1 MSINPYFVTAHP
13 PSAVSHAQ
21 KGSFTGPND
30 VNLVV
35 CKTTRLEIY
44 LLGETGTELVHAEN
58 LFARVQVLHLV
69 RPADRPTDL
78 LFLCTDRFQYALLSW
93 DPSRNVF
100 KTEQAGSLEEKAG
113 RKLDENP
120 LSFVDP
126 HARLL
131 GLNLYQGS
139 LKVVPLDKSGSI
151 RMSATATAA
160 IAVQN
165 KGKKRAVMVSD
176 DLPSPFTIRMRE
188 NTVHSMVALDSPLPT
203 VAVLY
208 QDAKENRHVRVYG
221 IIIKDKELT
230 DPVLEVDVPNTA
242 HLLIP
247 IPAPIGGFV
256 VLDYRTATYFSADGS
271 VRPAP
276 LHLRQEFKIKC
287 WSYVDPDGTRILV
300 GNVVGS
306 YAVLFLH
313 TQQNQVTSMS
323 IYSLG
328 STTPCTSLVYLDNGY
343 AYLGSHVGDS
353 ALIKLTEEPDA
364 TGNSLVVER
373 TYTNL
378 GPITDFAVLDAP
390 GQPGAGQ
397 LVTCSGAFSDGSLR
411 VVRHGIEINEQVLIQ
426 VPGLVRVFAC
436 ARGDG
441 GAHDLLALSTG
452 AATIVLTCTDGE
464 IEHVETTPLRTHEP
478 TVLLAAVAGTHR
490 IVQVTPTGVYLFDAA
505 SMTQVD
511 EWTDT
516 RGTAIVAAELSGT
529 ALVVAYKASI
539 VELTVAAKLQNP
551 RPRQLGDDI
560 SALDVHGTLV
570 AVALWNRD
578 VVLLARPSFAEVA
591 RVTLDQFEARSIRIA
606 EWDTGAYVLCG
617 HGDGS
622 LVAFEMQPDGSMVN
636 PRKIV
641 LGTEPVRLARFV
653 REGQELVFGSCDRPV
668 VLYPSK
674 SGKLTYSNVNLKS
687 TADVCTLLNPNF
699 GGEVLMVAKEGGL
712 LVGAIEPIENIHI
725 ATYPLGGEMARR
737 IAHHAPSSTLAVLT
751 ERLEDAM
758 THEEAGF
765 LKLFDDATLEVVS
778 TERLA
783 PTETPLSI
791 CILSTADGAE
801 QLVVVGTAFVKPT
814 EEEPSVGRVLVYRIT
829 PERVLHLAI
838 ATTVKG
844 AVYSLAAMPGGRLA
858 AGIANRVQVF
868 GLPASLTAGAKL
880 DPICYHAGFIT
891 ALYIESR
898 GDFLA
903 VGDLMKS
910 VTLLVYSEAARTLE
924 VLAKDPAPSW
934 VTAIAAVDDD
944 HLLAADA
951 NCNVYLARRN
961 AGDDADDAAARK
973 RLELCAEWHGGEF
986 INRFRRGCLHPVA
999 DDGAVTPV
1007 LITASANGALGIIAH
1022 VVDSGT
1028 FELLLELQRLVAS
1041 QLVPVGRFA
1050 YDEYRAFA
1058 NERKVVPMHGAVDGD
1073 MVERYLELDPAVQAN
1088 MAAALGKTLGRED
1101 VSAGELT
1108 KLVLDLARLH

>member
-93 DPSRNVF
+93 DPSRNAF

-160 IAVQN
+160 MAVQN
-165 KGKKRAVMVSD
+165 KGKKRAVMPSD

-256 VLDYRTATYFSADGS
+256 VLDYRTATYCSADGS

-313 TQQNQVTSMS
+313 AQQNQVASMS

-378 GPITDFAVLDAP
+378 GPITDFVVLDAP

-452 AATIVLTCTDGE
+452 AATIVLTCADGE
-464 IEHVETTPLRTHEP
+464 IEHVEATSLRTHEP
-478 TVLLAAVAGTHR
+478 TVLLAAVTGTHR
-490 IVQVTPTGVYLFDAA
+490 IVQVTPTGVYLFDAT
-505 SMTQVD
+505 SMQQLD

-516 RGTAIVAAELSGT
+516 RGTAIVAAELSGI

-539 VELTVAAKLQNP
+539 VELTIAAKLQNP

-606 EWDTGAYVLCG
+606 EWDTGAYALCG

-622 LVAFEMQPDGSMVN
+622 LVAFEMQPNGAMVN
-636 PRKIV
+636 PRKNCS
-641 LGTEPVRLARFV
+641 GHGARTAS
-653 REGQELVFGSCDRPV
+653 RGL
-668 VLYPSK
+668 
-674 SGKLTYSNVNLKS
+674 S

-699 GGEVLMVAKEGGL
+699 GGEVLMVAKEDGL

-737 IAHHAPSSTLAVLT
+737 IAHHAPLSTLAVLT

-778 TERLA
+778 TEQLA

-829 PERVLHLAI
+829 PERVLQLAI

-868 GLPASLTAGAKL
+868 GLPATLTAGAKL

-898 GDFLA
+898 GDFLS

-910 VTLLVYSEAARTLE
+910 VTMLVYSEAARTLE

-944 HLLAADA
+944 HILAADA

-1022 VVDSGT
+1022 VMDPAT

-1088 MAAALGKTLGRED
+1088 MAAALGNTLGRGDVAAED
-1101 VSAGELT
+1101 LT